1 MIHRL
6 LIQGPN
12 FLDFL
17 AIPFSTSKILNLNI
31 HPTKKL
37 MGAFSI
43 QPLHYLSAK
52 VRSKMIPFLWR
63 SVFPVFNPNF
73 NFCRN
78 ICEFIFFLVFLLS
91 YQLPDR
97 KQTQRHF
104 LAFRVNIWLIETETT
119 WLDCLSFQK
128 DWETDFCTSSSDE
141 SQRYLGIPNHI
152 FQEEKVI
159 KVSVNSMIQ
168 QFYKQTLIWRV
179 ALAPLKKPIFCWL
192 GVTSGGWSANVT
204 PHLFYFCIFFVN

>member
-78 ICEFIFFLVFLLS
+78 ICEFIYFLSVFS
-91 YQLPDR
+91 QLQITRP
-97 KQTQRHF
+97 K
-104 LAFRVNIWLIETETT
+104 
-119 WLDCLSFQK
+119 
-128 DWETDFCTSSSDE
+128 TDT
-141 SQRYLGIPNHI
+141 
-152 FQEEKVI
+152 
-159 KVSVNSMIQ
+159 
-168 QFYKQTLIWRV
+168 TLIFGVSGKHLTYWDWDNMTRLFIISKRLRNRFLHVIFWRIS
-179 ALAPLKKPIFCWL
+179 KI
-192 GVTSGGWSANVT
+192 SGNSKS
-204 PHLFYFCIFFVN
+204 HLPRRKSN